1 MMKVNKR
8 WFQTLKN
15 YVKCGVFS
23 IARAYIMSYFI
34 LINANK
40 DDIEIIPYSI
50 DEREWELYLSY
61 FKEKFL
67 ND

>member
-1 MMKVNKR
+1 MKVNKQ

-15 YVKCGVFS
+15 FVAYGMFN

-34 LINANK
+34 LINADK
-40 DDIEIIPYSI
+40 DDIETIPYSL

-61 FKEKFL
+61 FKEKFIE
-67 ND
+67 